1 MTSPEPPAS
10 VPDVEPDRT
19 VDNRGRGCANGIVR
33 VQRALE
39 DLPDG
44 AVLEIVSTDRRAR
57 QEYPN
62 LAAQTDHDLL
72 GIESERSGIVSKQYT
87 TYLRIHD
94 DDHDDAADD
103 IHHE

>member
-1 MTSPEPPAS
+1 MTSHQPPES
-10 VPDVEPDRT
+10 LPDVEPDRT

-44 AVLEIVSTDRRAR
+44 AVLEIVSTDRRAK
-57 QEYPN
+57 QEYPK
-62 LAAQTDHDLL
+62 LAAQTAHDLL
-72 GIESERSGIVSKQYT
+72 GVESERSGIVSKQYT

-94 DDHDDAADD
+94 DDAADD